1 MRGAFITGTDTEVGK
16 THVATAL
23 VAAMVREGLRVAV
36 MKPIAAG
43 ATRTTAGLRNDD
55 AEALMRAAN
64 VRAGYE
70 IVNPYCA
77 ELSASPHIA
86 LAEAGIVVDLAGI
99 RHCAGMLEEHSELL
113 VAEGAGGWLAPLTDQ
128 LTMADVAVTL
138 QLPIVLV
145 VGLRLGC
152 LNHALLTA
160 QAVERSGLR
169 LAGWVANH
177 LQPQFE
183 RARENIATLEHR
195 LPAPLLD
202 VVPHGSQAFVSRP
215 AVEALRSALD
225 LPPKRYA

>member
-1 MRGAFITGTDTEVGK
+1 
-16 THVATAL
+16 
-23 VAAMVREGLRVAV
+23 
-36 MKPIAAG
+36 
-43 ATRTTAGLRNDD
+43 
-55 AEALMRAAN
+55 
-64 VRAGYE
+64 
-70 IVNPYCA
+70 
-77 ELSASPHIA
+77 
-86 LAEAGIVVDLAGI
+86 
-99 RHCAGMLEEHSELL
+99 
-113 VAEGAGGWLAPLTDQ
+113 
-128 LTMADVAVTL
+128 
-138 QLPIVLV
+138 
-145 VGLRLGC
+145 
-152 LNHALLTA
+152 LNHARLTA